1 MNLHPLSPRLAL
13 VAVAALT
20 LPLAARA
27 DIVSIADSHDAM
39 IFGKPPVGGGT
50 PSQYT
55 DTGNAAGAGPAIFA
69 GADGSSNIKRG
80 LIQFDLSSIPAG
92 STITSA
98 TVTLHLAQVAGSAG
112 NSNTTANATDRLFGL
127 YANLQPWTEGPSNR
141 TTVPGVGGTGQG
153 APRQNGDVTWDYAS
167 YNSNSSLAVLWNN
180 GTSHGGN
187 FSSTESDQLEVPLNA
202 TLAIGGAFTFQSSA
216 GLVADVQNWLN
227 HPAAND
233 GWLLKSDNLELTPTS
248 FLGFWTREA
257 VSEGNDPSQAIA
269 PTLSVTFT
277 PPAGS
282 AVPEPASLGSI
293 ALAAPALL
301 VRRRQS
307 ARSINL

>member
-1 MNLHPLSPRLAL
+1 MSPESRSSRLAL

-27 DIVSIADSHDAM
+27 DVATISDSQDAM

-55 DTGNAAGAGPAIFA
+55 DTGNASGAGPAIFA
-69 GADGSSNIKRG
+69 GADGSGNIKRS
-80 LIQFDLSSIPAG
+80 LVQFNLASIPAG

-98 TVTLHLAQVAGSAG
+98 TLTLHVAQVAGSAG
-112 NSNTTANATDRLFGL
+112 NSNTTTNATDRLFGL

-153 APRQNGDVTWDYAS
+153 AARQNGDVTWDYAS
-167 YNSNSSLAVLWNN
+167 FNSNSSLAVLWNN
-180 GTSHGGN
+180 GNSTGGN
-187 FSSTESDQLEVPLNA
+187 FSSTESDQLDVPVGA
-202 TLAIGGAFTFQSSA
+202 TLAIGGALTFPTSS
-216 GLVADVQNWLN
+216 GLVADVQNWLDD
-227 HPAAND
+227 PSSND

-257 VSEGNDPSQAIA
+257 VSEGNDPNIA
-269 PTLSVTFT
+269 VAPFITVTFT
-277 PPAGS
+277 PPAG
-282 AVPEPASLGSI
+282 AAPEPASLGLI

-301 VRRRQS
+301 IRRRRQS
-307 ARSINL
+307 RSMNA

>member
-1 MNLHPLSPRLAL
+1 
-13 VAVAALT
+13 
-20 LPLAARA
+20 
-27 DIVSIADSHDAM
+27 M

-55 DTGNAAGAGPAIFA
+55 DTGNAAGAGPAIFSRY
-69 GADGSSNIKRG
+69 ADGSGNIKRS

-98 TVTLHLAQVAGSAG
+98 TITLHLAQVAGSAG
-112 NSNTTANATDRLFGL
+112 SSNTTANATDRLFGL

-141 TTVPGVGGTGQG
+141 TTMPGVGGTGQG

-167 YNSNSSLAVLWNN
+167 FNSNASLAILWNN
-180 GTSHGGN
+180 GNSHGGN
-187 FSSTESDQLEVPLNA
+187 FSSTESDQLDVPVGA
-202 TLAIGGAFTFQSSA
+202 TLAIGGALTFPTSA
-216 GLVADVQNWLN
+216 GLIADVQNWLN
-227 HPAAND
+227 NPTSND

-257 VSEGNDPSQAIA
+257 VSEGNDPSQATA

-277 PPAGS
+277 PPVG
-282 AVPEPASLGSI
+282 AVPEPASLGLI
-293 ALAAPALL
+293 ALAAPALV
-301 VRRRQS
+301 VRRRHPS
-307 ARSINL
+307 RSVIV